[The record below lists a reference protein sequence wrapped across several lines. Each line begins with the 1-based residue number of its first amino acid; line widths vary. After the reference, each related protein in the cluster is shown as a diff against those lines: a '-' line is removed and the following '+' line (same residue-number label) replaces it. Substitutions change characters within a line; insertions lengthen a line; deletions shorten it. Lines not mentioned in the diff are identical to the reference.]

1 MIGIPLGLLVANAG
15 EWFIHKHILHGRGKK
30 RESFWSFHWH
40 DHHAKARKHDMLDDQ
55 YQRSILAWEPQTK
68 ELVALGALMATH
80 LPLFPVMPFYVG
92 TLWYSAVRYYG
103 IHKHAH
109 LDPEWAKEHLPWH
122 YDHHMGKDQNAN
134 WCVTNPFWDHVMGT
148 RKRYAYG
155 DGVPRELPEES
166 TARER
171 FVEALRG
178 ELVRLRTRGEPER
191 IGGEVVAADARA
203 A

>member
-1 MIGIPLGLLVANAG
+1 
-15 EWFIHKHILHGRGKK
+15 
-30 RESFWSFHWH
+30 
-40 DHHAKARKHDMLDDQ
+40 MLDEQ

-68 ELVALGALMATH
+68 ELVALAALMASH
-80 LPLFPVMPFYVG
+80 APLFPVMPFYVG

-134 WCVTNPFWDHVMGT
+134 WCVTHPFWDHVMGT

-155 DGVPRELPEES
+155 EGVPRELPEER

-178 ELVRLRTRGEPER
+178 ELTRLRNRGEPER
-191 IGGEVVAADARA
+191 IGGEVVPADAQA